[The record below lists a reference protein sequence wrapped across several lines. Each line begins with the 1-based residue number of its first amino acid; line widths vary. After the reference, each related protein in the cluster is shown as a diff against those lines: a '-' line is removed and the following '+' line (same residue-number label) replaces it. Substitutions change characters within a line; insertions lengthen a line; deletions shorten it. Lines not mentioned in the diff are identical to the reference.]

1 MKRKILVAY
10 DGSELSREALNEA
23 KLQARGVPETEV
35 YILSVVTQAGPS
47 ANVAVARSME
57 WELADNLKSELKE
70 IEEEFQADD
79 ITVYTDVVIDVAQ
92 RNAGEK
98 ICTYAEEHDLNL
110 IIIGSRGLGGVKRL
124 LLGSV
129 STRVVQHAHCPVLVI
144 K

>member
-57 WELADNLKSELKE
+57 WELADNLRPELKE

-98 ICTYAEEHDLNL
+98 VCSYAEEHDINL